1 MRAAHPVIV
10 SAKTEYACI
19 AILELATRHDGGEPV
34 RIREIAD
41 SHGIPSRFL
50 VQILLQLKAAGLVN
64 STRGAAGGY
73 QLARDPSEISLG
85 DVMSVVDSQSGAIR
99 SYAEH
104 PTKTALVLLKNWQ
117 DVARQE
123 REMLSEITFADLVGQ
138 VKEQGEGMYYI

>member
-1 MRAAHPVIV
+1 MWVAQPVIV

-19 AILELATRHDGGEPV
+19 AILELATRHDSGEPV

-50 VQILLQLKAAGLVN
+50 VQILLQLKSAGLVN

-73 QLARDPSEISLG
+73 QLAREPGEITLG
-85 DVMSVVDSQSGAIR
+85 DVMSVVDSQSGTIR
-99 SYAEH
+99 SFAEH
-104 PTKTALVLLKNWQ
+104 PTTTAKVLLKCWQ

-123 REMLSEITFADLVGQ
+123 REMLSEISFADLVLQ
-138 VKEQGEGMYYI
+138 LKEQGEGMYYI

>member
-1 MRAAHPVIV
+1 MIV

-19 AILELATRHDGGEPV
+19 AILELATRHDSGEPV

-50 VQILLQLKAAGLVN
+50 VQILLQLKSAGLVN

-73 QLARDPSEISLG
+73 QLARDPSEITLG
-85 DVMSVVDSQSGAIR
+85 DVMSVVDSQSGTIR
-99 SYAEH
+99 SFAEH
-104 PTKTALVLLKNWQ
+104 PTTTARVLLARWQ

-123 REMLSEITFADLVGQ
+123 RELLGDISFADLVQ
-138 VKEQGEGMYYI
+138 QLKEQGEGMYYI